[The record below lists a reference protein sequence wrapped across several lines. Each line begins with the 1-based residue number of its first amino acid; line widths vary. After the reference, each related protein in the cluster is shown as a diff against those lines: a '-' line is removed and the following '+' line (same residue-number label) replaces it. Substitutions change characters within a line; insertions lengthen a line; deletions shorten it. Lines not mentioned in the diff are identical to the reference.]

1 MAMLWDF
8 DGQIGRAINLQN
20 QIGSEV
26 ICCEQNVSD
35 VLRREKIRNDQK
47 ATLFFW
53 GREEIS
59 VDFELRLRSTRD
71 LSVSG
76 SINASMV
83 VKLQEHGIYC
93 MRNNGLR
100 VVFFVVARYKN
111 ISIYRVKNIIISK

>member
-1 MAMLWDF
+1 MLWDF

-93 MRNNGLR
+93 MRNNGFR